1 VRDRVRVRHAY
12 ARGGRRACVQPYCE
26 YDHGCVRPSRRSAVR
41 EGAVKV
47 SVVWAT
53 AAIQDVVEVEV
64 LPGATIADAL
74 ARSGLVAR
82 YALDPA
88 MLGFAVF
95 GRRAWSHTALADGDR
110 VELTRPLEV

>member
-1 VRDRVRVRHAY
+1 M
-12 ARGGRRACVQPYCE
+12 
-26 YDHGCVRPSRRSAVR
+26 
-41 EGAVKV
+41 KV

-64 LPGATIADAL
+64 SPGATIADAL

-110 VELTRPLEV
+110 VELTRPLEVDPKEARLARARSKPLRRLSRPIKAPRPT

>member
-1 VRDRVRVRHAY
+1 M
-12 ARGGRRACVQPYCE
+12 
-26 YDHGCVRPSRRSAVR
+26 
-41 EGAVKV
+41 KV

-53 AAIQDVVEVEV
+53 VAIQDVVEVEV

-110 VELTRPLEV
+110 VELTRPLEVDPKEARLARARSKPLRRLSRPIKAPRPT